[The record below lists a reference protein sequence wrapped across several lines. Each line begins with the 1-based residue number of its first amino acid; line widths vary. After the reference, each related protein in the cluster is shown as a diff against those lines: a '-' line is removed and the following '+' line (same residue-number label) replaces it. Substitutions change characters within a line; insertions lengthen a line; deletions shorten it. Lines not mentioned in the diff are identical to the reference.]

1 MFLGHL
7 TSLREAIFRSL
18 SNDRFHTKISVNVL
32 RSRFGRDF
40 LWYHILSGKIIT
52 FSLPVMYI
60 YILKAELFIDACK
73 DIFFFGQVEMA
84 GEIFFSSIW
93 VNDILSDVND

>member
-1 MFLGHL
+1 LKAKEMKKIMLLGHL
-7 TSLREAIFRSL
+7 TSLREAIPFVSP
-18 SNDRFHTKISVNVL
+18 NDRFGTKISMNVL
-32 RSRFGRDF
+32 RSRFRRDF

-73 DIFFFGQVEMA
+73 DIFRA
-84 GEIFFSSIW
+84 G
-93 VNDILSDVND
+93 